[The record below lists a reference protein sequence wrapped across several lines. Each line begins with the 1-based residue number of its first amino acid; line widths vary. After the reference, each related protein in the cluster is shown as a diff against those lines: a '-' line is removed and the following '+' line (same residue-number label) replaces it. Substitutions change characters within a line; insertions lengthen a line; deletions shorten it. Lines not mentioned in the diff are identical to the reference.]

1 MGGFSIN
8 WRLLGLLTVASLVFG
23 SLFLPQ
29 RVEEMRTGYWAIEH
43 FSAYFL
49 ATFVVIMGWRKPLA
63 VAATLVCLGVLL
75 ELLQCL
81 NPVHAPNPLAALS
94 SVAGVLVALPF
105 VLAFLPRQSKPLDA
119 GSLDLR
125 RKA

>member
-8 WRLLGLLTVASLVFG
+8 WRLLGLLTIAALVFA

-49 ATFVVIMGWRKPLA
+49 ATFVVVMGWRRPLA
-63 VAATLVCLGVLL
+63 VGATLVFLGVLL
-75 ELLQCL
+75 EVLQCL

-105 VLAFLPRQSKPLDA
+105 VMAFIPRYSKTFA
-119 GSLDLR
+119 TESRTLR
-125 RKA
+125 R